1 MSAIATGI
9 DRRDRGIFIATTEI
23 DSGRFI
29 ITGLRCCSDT
39 TNFRAELSELNGVG
53 LAVPEPLAIV
63 KSVVIDAGDIATR
76 EDRVRFEM
84 TASMLDDEEQSLL
97 TIQTTGNDCHYL
109 GMILRRDRA
118 AKVCE
123 SLGCDLE
130 TDNDRLSFQLR
141 SIGLGRGY
149 LAFCQK
155 EEAELVCLVDLTGGV
170 ASICL
175 VYGSNIVDVSSLAT
189 DTFDLAN
196 ETGREQFAVDLK
208 TVINYR
214 QVTLSEIG
222 ISVPL
227 SSLLLVGD
235 QVDDDFRR
243 IVQTYF
249 PIGVRAPK
257 VHDGFLA
264 GVDLESAESLP
275 LFLVALGLAV
285 K

>member
-1 MSAIATGI
+1 
-9 DRRDRGIFIATTEI
+9 
-23 DSGRFI
+23 
-29 ITGLRCCSDT
+29 
-39 TNFRAELSELNGVG
+39 
-53 LAVPEPLAIV
+53 
-63 KSVVIDAGDIATR
+63 
-76 EDRVRFEM
+76 
-84 TASMLDDEEQSLL
+84 
-97 TIQTTGNDCHYL
+97 
-109 GMILRRDRA
+109 MILRRDRA

-123 SLGCDLE
+123 SLGCDLQ
-130 TDNDRLSFQLR
+130 TDGDGLSFQLR

-155 EEAELVCLVDLTGGV
+155 EEAELVCLVDLARGV

-175 VYGSNIVDVSSLAT
+175 VYGSDIVDVASLVT

-235 QVDDDFRR
+235 QVDDDFRK

-264 GVDLESAESLP
+264 GVDLESTESLP